1 MDSDTSQLNADERA
15 PQGAAVAVGVPADRR
30 PAQRPAATSLR
41 DHPCENSPDARAR
54 SLWDE
59 NWLADPHS
67 QADKAA
73 RVRQMF
79 DDIAPT
85 YERVNTLASAGRDR
99 GWRRETV
106 RLAEIKPADRVLDI
120 ACGTGDLTEA
130 FARAGARR
138 IVGIDFASQMLL
150 RSLDRAPG
158 RAGWIQGDALRLPFA
173 DETFD
178 ITCCAF
184 GVRNFQHLEAGLGE
198 MHRVLRP
205 GGRAVILE
213 FSMPTQPILRGIYQF
228 YFAKILPK
236 LATWISGDRTGAY
249 NYLPSSVQTFVTP
262 PQLIEILKKVG
273 FSSARATSRTCG
285 IVHMVRAEKATSE

>member
-1 MDSDTSQLNADERA
+1 MF
-15 PQGAAVAVGVPADRR
+15 
-30 PAQRPAATSLR
+30 
-41 DHPCENSPDARAR
+41 SPG
-54 SLWDE
+54 
-59 NWLADPHS
+59 ADPH
-67 QADKAA
+67 ALPDKAA
-73 RVRQMF
+73 RVRRMF

-85 YERVNTLASAGRDR
+85 YERVNTLVSAGRDR
-99 GWRRETV
+99 AWRCETV
-106 RLAEIKPADRVLDI
+106 RLAEVKPDDRVLDI

-138 IVGIDFASQMLL
+138 VVGIDFAFQMLL
-150 RSLDRAPG
+150 RSLSRVPG

-173 DETFD
+173 DETFE

-184 GVRNFQHLEAGLGE
+184 GVRNFQDLETGLAE
-198 MHRVLRP
+198 MHRVLKP

-213 FSMPTQPILRGIYQF
+213 FSTPAQPVLRGIYQF

-249 NYLPSSVQTFVTP
+249 NYLPSSVRTFVTP
-262 PQLIEILKKVG
+262 VQMIELLKKVG

-285 IVHMVRAEKATSE
+285 IVHIVRADKATKERNAEWKMENGE

>member
-1 MDSDTSQLNADERA
+1 
-15 PQGAAVAVGVPADRR
+15 
-30 PAQRPAATSLR
+30 
-41 DHPCENSPDARAR
+41 
-54 SLWDE
+54 
-59 NWLADPHS
+59 
-67 QADKAA
+67 
-73 RVRQMF
+73 MF

-106 RLAEIKPADRVLDI
+106 RLAEVTPADRVLDI
-120 ACGTGDLTEA
+120 ACGTGDLAEA
-130 FARAGARR
+130 FARAGIER

-150 RSLDRAPG
+150 RSLDRVPG

-184 GVRNFQHLEAGLGE
+184 GVRNFQDLEKGLGE
-198 MHRVLRP
+198 MHRVLKP

-213 FSMPTQPILRGIYQF
+213 FSMPAQPVLRGIYQF

-249 NYLPSSVQTFVTP
+249 NYLPSSVRTFVTP
-262 PQLIEILKKVG
+262 IQMIELLKKVG

-285 IVHMVRAEKATSE
+285 IVHIVRAGKATKERNAEWKMENGE